1 MFGFLKS
8 SPTKTLEKQIARKRA
23 DSVQVQRSGDLRAY
37 ASMVAEIEALED
49 QLIEMRNR
57 PAD

>member
-1 MFGFLKS
+1 MFGLFRPNPIKN
-8 SPTKTLEKQIARKRA
+8 LEKQIARKRA
-23 DSVQVQRSGDLRAY
+23 ASVNVQRSGDLRAY

-49 QLIEMRNR
+49 ELIAIRNR